1 MENRTVLDT
10 NIWVDFFI
18 SKRTREL
25 IELID
30 QNKAVFLR
38 SKPAIAEFERVL
50 SYEKFKKYKF
60 NVVRTL
66 AFYEAMTKYVETQEL
81 FKDCPDKKDN
91 FLFDLAI
98 QGNTK
103 YLVSRDKTVLATP
116 IPGTHIKKMTFP
128 QFKEDIQ

>member
-50 SYEKFKKYKF
+50 SYEKFKKYYSPG
-60 NVVRTL
+60 NNHDPL
-66 AFYEAMTKYVETQEL
+66 
-81 FKDCPDKKDN
+81 
-91 FLFDLAI
+91 FLFLDGFNEVADIDLQQQQSIFYHSFHQDKQVYAVVEDYHIVQKVSCLIFVDI
-98 QGNTK
+98 QGQKN
-103 YLVSRDKTVLATP
+103 LHS
-116 IPGTHIKKMTFP
+116 
-128 QFKEDIQ
+128 